1 VPRPAESRRPPA
13 WASLGVVAIIAIHT
27 ALAMAQSYA
36 TRLQWGPDEP
46 AHIIYVRSLAMDLRF
61 PALTHGEEDNA
72 YVPGAARTH
81 EAHQP
86 PLYYA
91 MAAVVWRACAG
102 LPDQV
107 VSYRD
112 KQSGEP
118 RSFSVPGPVRP
129 VRLLSVLFGAVTLLF
144 VWAMARTIFPER
156 PEFWLGATGLIGF
169 TPMFTYL
176 SGVINN
182 DSLLALV
189 FAAIGWQ
196 WARLLRFGAGARDAA
211 VAGVLLGIALN
222 VKETAL
228 AFAAVTVVVLAV
240 APGERPRRGRL
251 RDTAIALGVAAL
263 LGGWWFARKWLVYGT
278 PFIYPFMYPLLGLP
292 PQERSALAAA
302 LPRQVFLFSFMPLD
316 VIQAHTDVAVLS
328 RFFGA
333 LVVLSAGGLV
343 MWLARRKGA
352 ATPRFESA
360 AIAMWLLAGLLVLAG
375 LVRNILTVDWRM
387 GTSGGR
393 YLVSVAPLLA
403 PVAVRGL
410 SALACGERSRTI
422 GDGRWAKVALA
433 VILLALL
440 AVNVL
445 VIRAT
450 ALEYGT

>member
-1 VPRPAESRRPPA
+1 MYC
-13 WASLGVVAIIAIHT
+13 
-27 ALAMAQSYA
+27 ALAVAQCYA

-72 YVPGAARTH
+72 YSPGSARTH

-91 MAAVVWRACAG
+91 IAALVWRACAH
-102 LPDQV
+102 LPDQAV
-107 VSYRD
+107 TYRD
-112 KQSGEP
+112 KQSGAP
-118 RSFSVPGPVRP
+118 LSFTVPGAVRP
-129 VRLLSVLFGAVTLLF
+129 VRMLSVLFGALTLLS
-144 VWAMARTIFPER
+144 VWAMARTAFPDR
-156 PEFWLGATGLIGF
+156 PPLWLAATALLGF

-182 DSLLALV
+182 DALLAPV
-189 FAAIGWQ
+189 FALIGWH
-196 WARLLRFGAGARDAA
+196 WARLLRFGATAKDAA
-211 VAGVLLGIALN
+211 TAGALLGIALN
-222 VKETAL
+222 VKETTLGFIAVALIAL
-228 AFAAVTVVVLAV
+228 AL
-240 APGERPRRGRL
+240 APGAQSRMQRAKHM
-251 RDTAIALGVAAL
+251 AIALLAAAV
-263 LGGWWFARKWLVYGT
+263 LGGWWLVRKWLVFGA

-292 PQERSALAAA
+292 PQERAALAAA

-316 VIQAHTDVAVLS
+316 VIQAHANVAMLS

-333 LVVLSAGGLV
+333 LAVLSAGGLLLWV
-343 MWLARRKGA
+343 IRRRAA

-360 AIAMWLLAGLLVLAG
+360 AIAVWLLAGAFVLAG

-393 YLVSVAPLLA
+393 YLVSVMPLLA
-403 PVAVRGL
+403 PVAARGL
-410 SALACGERSRTI
+410 SALFS
-422 GDGRWAKVALA
+422 DGRWAKVALA
-433 VILLALL
+433 VIALALL

-450 ALEYGT
+450 ALEYGTLQL

>member
-1 VPRPAESRRPPA
+1 MLESAKGARPPA
-13 WASLGVVAIIAIHT
+13 WALLGIVGIIAICVS
-27 ALAMAQSYA
+27 LATAQSLA

-91 MAAVVWRACAG
+91 IAALAWRACAH

-107 VSYRD
+107 VTYRD
-112 KQSGEP
+112 KQSGAL
-118 RSFSVPGPVRP
+118 RSFIVPGPVRP
-129 VRLLSVLFGAVTLLF
+129 ARMLSVLFGALTLLF
-144 VWAMARTIFPER
+144 VWAMARTAFPDR
-156 PEFWLGATGLIGF
+156 PPVWLAATALIGF

-182 DSLLALV
+182 DALLAPV
-189 FAAIGWQ
+189 FALIGWH
-196 WARLLRFGAGARDAA
+196 WARLLRFGASTKGAV

-228 AFAAVTVVVLAV
+228 GFVAVALIVLAL
-240 APGERPRRGRL
+240 APGAQSRMQRAKHM
-251 RDTAIALGVAAL
+251 AIALLVAVAV
-263 LGGWWFARKWLVYGT
+263 GGWWLVRKWVIYGT

-292 PQERSALAAA
+292 PQERTALAAA

-316 VIQAHTDVAVLS
+316 VVQAHANVAVLS

-333 LVVLSAGGLV
+333 LAVLSGGGLLLWV
-343 MWLARRKGA
+343 IRRRA
-352 ATPRFESA
+352 AGTPRFESA
-360 AIAMWLLAGLLVLAG
+360 AIAVWLLAGAVVLAG

-393 YLVSVAPLLA
+393 YLVSVMPLLA
-403 PVAVRGL
+403 PVAARGL
-410 SALACGERSRTI
+410 SALF

-440 AVNVL
+440 AANVL

-450 ALEYGT
+450 ALAYGT

>member
-1 VPRPAESRRPPA
+1 M
-13 WASLGVVAIIAIHT
+13 VAIIATYI
-27 ALAMAQSYA
+27 ALAVAQSYA

-72 YVPGAARTH
+72 YLPRAARTH

-129 VRLLSVLFGAVTLLF
+129 VRLLSVLFGAITLLF
-144 VWAMARTIFPER
+144 VWAMARTVFPER
-156 PEFWLGATGLIGF
+156 PELWLGAAGLIGF

-182 DSLLALV
+182 DSLLAMV

-211 VAGVLLGIALN
+211 VVGVLLGIALN
-222 VKETAL
+222 VKETGLAL
-228 AFAAVTVVVLAV
+228 AAVTVVVLAV
-240 APGERPRRGRL
+240 APGERSRRGRW
-251 RDTAIALGVAAL
+251 REIAIALGVAAV
-263 LGGWWFARKWLVYGT
+263 LGGWWFARKWLIYGT
-278 PFIYPFMYPLLGLP
+278 PFIYPFVYPLLGLP
-292 PQERSALAAA
+292 PQERAALAAA

-316 VIQAHTDVAVLS
+316 VIQAHANVAMLS

-333 LVVLSAGGLV
+333 LAVLSAGGLLLWV
-343 MWLARRKGA
+343 IRRRA
-352 ATPRFESA
+352 AGTPRFESA
-360 AIAMWLLAGLLVLAG
+360 AIAVWLLAGAFVLAG

-393 YLVSVAPLLA
+393 YLVSVMPLLA
-403 PVAVRGL
+403 PVAARGL
-410 SALACGERSRTI
+410 SALFS
-422 GDGRWAKVALA
+422 DGRWAKVALA
-433 VILLALL
+433 VIALALL

-450 ALEYGT
+450 ALEYGTLQL